1 MVSALFFY
9 QLVLVALVWLC
20 VMLQWA
26 WPSDPAAACPTT
38 LEPTPPPP
46 KRHREPTPFAGL
58 IHKPHCAA
66 CEQVAQDPEAPPPPA
81 PPLITSR
88 RGRPR
93 QVDTAQH
100 FCPNAN
106 CDYRGWVDWG
116 NISANGHPS
125 GGPWRQLYCSA
136 CECYFLETHGTPFHG
151 KRVAPDL
158 LVWAVGALAEGL
170 GIRAVGRVF
179 AVDPNTVLAWLLEV
193 ADHLKAFS
201 QYFLRDVR
209 VTQVQ
214 LDELY
219 ALLSAVKAGEI
230 SEAEA
235 IQRLSRSPHWVWV
248 AIDPVTK
255 LLLTIDVGDRT
266 LAMAQGLV
274 HQVVQVLAP
283 GCVPLFLTDG
293 LKEYMTALLT
303 HFGHWMH
310 PPRRQTTGPTPKG
323 RWMPLP
329 QLLYAQVIKTT
340 RRRWLVRVR
349 HCVVFGT
356 LEAVQQVLAAY
367 GWQINT
373 AFIERLNLS
382 LRQHVAA
389 VGRRV
394 TTLCKGEAGLRQ
406 QLVLYQVYYN
416 FCLPHASIRL
426 PLPQPKRTNGSGSAK
441 RWQPQTPAMA
451 AGLTDQVWSMREILL
466 FRVPPWPQPAGV

>member
-1 MVSALFFY
+1 M
-9 QLVLVALVWLC
+9 
-20 VMLQWA
+20 
-26 WPSDPAAACPTT
+26 
-38 LEPTPPPP
+38 
-46 KRHREPTPFAGL
+46 
-58 IHKPHCAA
+58 
-66 CEQVAQDPEAPPPPA
+66 
-81 PPLITSR
+81 
-88 RGRPR
+88 
-93 QVDTAQH
+93 
-100 FCPNAN
+100 
-106 CDYRGWVDWG
+106 
-116 NISANGHPS
+116 
-125 GGPWRQLYCSA
+125 YCSA
-136 CECYFLETHGTPFHG
+136 CERYFLETHGTPFHG

-170 GIRAVGRVF
+170 GIRAVARVF

-219 ALLSAVKAGEI
+219 ALLRAVKAGEL

-303 HFGHWMH
+303 HFGHWVQ
-310 PPRRQTTGPTPKG
+310 PSRRQDTGPLPKP

-329 QLLYAQVIKTT
+329 QLLYAQVVKTV
-340 RRRWLVRVR
+340 RRRRLVRVR
-349 HCVVFGT
+349 HRAVFGT
-356 LEAVQQVLAAY
+356 LEAVQQVLAVC

-373 AFIERLNLS
+373 AFVERINLTI
-382 LRQHVAA
+382 RQHVAA

-394 TTLCKGEAGLRQ
+394 STLCKGEDGLR
-406 QLVLYQVYYN
+406 
-416 FCLPHASIRL
+416 
-426 PLPQPKRTNGSGSAK
+426 
-441 RWQPQTPAMA
+441 
-451 AGLTDQVWSMREILL
+451 
-466 FRVPPWPQPAGV
+466 RVI

>member
-1 MVSALFFY
+1 MVSELFFY
-9 QLVLVALVWLC
+9 QLALIAVVWLC
-20 VMLQWA
+20 CMLHWV
-26 WPSDPAAACPTT
+26 WPSDGGATSPTPSQ
-38 LEPTPPPP
+38 PTPPL
-46 KRHREPTPFAGL
+46 RRRSREPQPFPGL

-66 CEQVAQDPEAPPPPA
+66 CEQVAQDPEVLPPPA

-136 CECYFLETHGTPFHG
+136 CERYFLETHGTPFHG

-219 ALLSAVKAGEI
+219 ALLRAVKAGEI

-303 HFGHWMH
+303 HFGHWVQ
-310 PPRRQTTGPTPKG
+310 PSRRQDTGPLPKP

-329 QLLYAQVIKTT
+329 QLLYAQVVKTV
-340 RRRWLVRVR
+340 RRRRLVRVR
-349 HCVVFGT
+349 HRAVFGT
-356 LEAVQQVLAAY
+356 LEAVQQVLAAC

-373 AFIERLNLS
+373 AFVERLNLS

-389 VGRRV
+389 IGRRV
-394 TTLCKGEAGLRQ
+394 STLCKGEEGLRQ
-406 QLVLYQVYYN
+406 QLAVYHVYDN
-416 FCLPHASIRL
+416 FCLPHSSLRQAL
-426 PLPQPKRTNGSGSAK
+426 PLPLPTNGTGSAK
-441 RWQPQTPAMA
+441 HWRPQTPAMA
-451 AGLTDQVWSMREILL
+451 AGLTDRVWSLREVLL
-466 FRVPPWPQPAGV
+466 FRVPPWPQPAGL